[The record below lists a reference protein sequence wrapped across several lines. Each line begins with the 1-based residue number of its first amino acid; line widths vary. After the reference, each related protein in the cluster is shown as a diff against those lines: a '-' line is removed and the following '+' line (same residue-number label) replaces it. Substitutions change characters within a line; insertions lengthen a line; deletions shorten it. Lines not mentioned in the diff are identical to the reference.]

1 MLISTLYKGWTNT
14 GIGRTFVVT
23 DTRKPSQRLKGY
35 VVIESAAQH
44 ENGGRDRAPG
54 GRHLRC
60 VTDGTSHGQSV
71 GPSTVEEV
79 WDHHG
84 SSLYTLACALLGDEA
99 AATQAVTLAMADL
112 ARSADGWSTI
122 DVRATLVRGVYEHSQ
137 DIVDRTPRTLDLPP
151 AMAWLER
158 VAPLQRACLALC
170 LFGGL
175 THRRAAELI
184 GVSPATVA
192 ELLTAGLRELGGLGG
207 LAADRPVTAVPVDLL
222 EH

>member
-1 MLISTLYKGWTNT
+1 M
-14 GIGRTFVVT
+14 
-23 DTRKPSQRLKGY
+23 
-35 VVIESAAQH
+35 IESAAQH
-44 ENGGRDRAPG
+44 ENGGRDRASG

-60 VTDGTSHGQSV
+60 VTDGSSR

-84 SSLYTLACALLGDEA
+84 TSLYTLACALLGDEA

-112 ARSADGWSTI
+112 ARSADGWSTT

-137 DIVDRTPRTLDLPP
+137 AIVDLTPRTLDLPP

-175 THRRAAELI
+175 THRQAADLI
-184 GVSPATVA
+184 DVPSATVA
-192 ELLTAGLRELGGLGG
+192 ELLTAGLKELGGV
-207 LAADRPVTAVPVDLL
+207 AVDRTVTALPTHRLG
-222 EH
+222 H